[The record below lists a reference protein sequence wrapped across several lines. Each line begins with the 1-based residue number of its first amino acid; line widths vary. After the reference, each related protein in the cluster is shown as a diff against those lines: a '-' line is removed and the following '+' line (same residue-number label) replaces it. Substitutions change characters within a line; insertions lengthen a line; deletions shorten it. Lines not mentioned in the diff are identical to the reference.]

1 LCAAVPSQSEFAA
14 ALEDA
19 NIRVHP
25 WSVRNADNSRKSA
38 DDISSRLREVIAS
51 CSPAILHFNSLSTS
65 RIGGPIARDLGVASL
80 GYIRDIMKL
89 SKKAIS
95 DLNQIDRIIAV
106 SGATRQYHI
115 NQGINP
121 QKIFS
126 VHNGVDTNLFR
137 PDNEGQAPLPDG
149 EQDIRAE
156 LGIPHHAPV
165 LIFVGQLSMRKGIDI
180 LLETF
185 FRVAPQTSAHLLIIG
200 QQHSQKE
207 ESVLYHRNLAQKA
220 DSSQHKNR
228 IHWLGRR
235 KDVANIMRSATI
247 LIHPARQEPLGRVL
261 LESAASG
268 LPIVHLNDL
277 LTRLPTQDELNA
289 AQLCKSDFSDSTNDF
304 KDQLNLYLAT
314 SLSQTTMELLQ
325 NPSKTAEVKK
335 QLRQRA
341 LSGFS
346 IEKCASQI
354 DSHYKNLIG

>member
-1 LCAAVPSQSEFAA
+1 
-14 ALEDA
+14 
-19 NIRVHP
+19 
-25 WSVRNADNSRKSA
+25 
-38 DDISSRLREVIAS
+38 
-51 CSPAILHFNSLSTS
+51 
-65 RIGGPIARDLGVASL
+65 
-80 GYIRDIMKL
+80 MKL

-268 LPIVHLNDL
+268 LPIVTTDVGGSSEILCDNEAPNENEPPNAQAGSGETKHLNDL